1 VTPSV
6 YQVLTVYAGKWLVER
21 ERQPLVLGRD
31 PLPPGGHAVY
41 VAEGRDGTVLYVGS
55 TARMRDPYGTRARLG
70 VHLTERAKRFSWDSV
85 IVLRLRADTPPDEV
99 RQIEG
104 LVGLDLRPVQN
115 KRLPR
120 MRPRPPRGG
129 RGRPETN

>member
-1 VTPSV
+1 MTPAV
-6 YQVLTVYAGKWLVER
+6 YQVLAVYAGEWLVER

-70 VHLTERAKRFSWDSV
+70 VHLTERAKRFSWDSGD
-85 IVLRLRADTPPDEV
+85 RAQAPGRHAARRGAPD
-99 RQIEG
+99 
-104 LVGLDLRPVQN
+104 
-115 KRLPR
+115 
-120 MRPRPPRGG
+120 RGPG
-129 RGRPETN
+129 GA